1 MTTYLSSVVFVHGLR
16 GGPRETWT
24 YRGKERDHYPVLDGS
39 QLETTNRPLGD
50 ERQSTHATE
59 SSHARSVETAGVIG
73 ERDAQQTQGEQR
85 HQLEPKKTSVLRRLK
100 TRLSPVSKKKGD
112 AAPPARVSHEDNA
125 KKPAAK
131 QNEFFWP
138 QHLPKTCAGAR
149 VMTFGY
155 KSNVV
160 NFFETTNQNTF
171 YDHAEDLLGA
181 LVRKRTNAV
190 CIMMSYTFYP
200 THLSKQQDRPIIF
213 VAHSLGGML

>member
-1 MTTYLSSVVFVHGLR
+1 MNTYLSSVVFVHGLR

-24 YRGKERDHYPVLDGS
+24 YRGKERDTYPVFDGS
-39 QLETTNRPLGD
+39 QLETINPTSGK

-59 SSHARSVETAGVIG
+59 SSHARSVKTAGIVG
-73 ERDAQQTQGEQR
+73 EWDAQQIQGEQG

-100 TRLSPVSKKKGD
+100 TSLSPVSKKKRD

-138 QHLPKTCAGAR
+138 QHLPETCAGAR

-155 KSNVV
+155 NSNVV
-160 NFFETTNQNTF
+160 DFFKTTNQNRF
-171 YDHAEDLLGA
+171 YDHAGDLLGA

-190 CIMMSYTFYP
+190 CIMMSYTY
-200 THLSKQQDRPIIF
+200 LSYSS
-213 VAHSLGGML
+213 VETAG